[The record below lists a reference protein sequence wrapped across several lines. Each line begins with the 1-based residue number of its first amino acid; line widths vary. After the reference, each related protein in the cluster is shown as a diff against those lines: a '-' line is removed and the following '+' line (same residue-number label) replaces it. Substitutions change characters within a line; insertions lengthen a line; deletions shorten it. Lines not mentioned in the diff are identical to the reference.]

1 MQISHFPPCS
11 KSFCHQEVGST
22 SPDALTLFAVL
33 LLGLLLVPAT
43 LPGQVL
49 VGPADLLDKQYFWNI
64 IRNSI
69 HHSIVIIQQSV
80 INLQVYFD

>member
-1 MQISHFPPCS
+1 MPIPHFPPQL
-11 KSFCHQEVGST
+11 KSFCDQEVGST

-49 VGPADLLDKQYFWNI
+49 VGPADLLDKKYI
-64 IRNSI
+64 I
-69 HHSIVIIQQSV
+69 
-80 INLQVYFD
+80 

>member
-1 MQISHFPPCS
+1 MTHDFPMYLLNAVIQIQIQHFS
-11 KSFCHQEVGST
+11 TMIKKLFCHQEVGST

-49 VGPADLLDKQYFWNI
+49 VGPADLLYKKYF
-64 IRNSI
+64 
-69 HHSIVIIQQSV
+69 
-80 INLQVYFD
+80 